1 MKWFWQFS
9 KMKRRAQ
16 ERGYVM
22 TMKYQKELLTNE
34 RKTKK
39 GQWVHRYL
47 IRLDR
52 IICGCPPFKQRKNHY
67 LELCND
73 YWGLV

>member
-1 MKWFWQFS
+1 MMWWQFS

-16 ERGYVM
+16 ERGYTMVM
-22 TMKYQKELLTNE
+22 NHQKELLTEE
-34 RKTKK
+34 RRTKRGK
-39 GQWVHRYL
+39 WVHRYL

-52 IICGCPPFKQRKNHY
+52 IICGHRPFTRRENHH

-73 YWGLV
+73 YWELK